1 MSWCWQGCTFGDYS
15 SYMEL
20 AFAINVLIAGWWDN
34 IYNNLSSR
42 MKSDGESQDLAMLG
56 VEVDTSKRDEVK
68 QDRDDLRKSMKT
80 NVFWLKGLCF
90 ALGILIAAALL
101 MIAEDSEISFWWM
114 PWILV
119 LPILCSVYVVI
130 VGIKKRQKVDKKVE
144 KIVMS
149 MAKQAGK
156 AKDLRTKK

>member
-1 MSWCWQGCTFGDYS
+1 
-15 SYMEL
+15 
-20 AFAINVLIAGWWDN
+20 
-34 IYNNLSSR
+34 
-42 MKSDGESQDLAMLG
+42 MKWDGESQDLAMLG
-56 VEVDTSKRDEVK
+56 VEMDTSKRDSVK

-114 PWILV
+114 PGILV